1 MFDKKCAICGEYS
14 GIYPLCKFHNELKEN
29 GLVHK
34 NEIGDWI
41 LEEKENNKCLLC
53 NEPTKNNNLFCKN
66 CYQLIKKERNNFDH
80 NREQSKIYEH
90 YFNLKNN
97 LYDSKSNNE
106 FNEKIILLWAL
117 AEEYENIYEKEYLIN
132 RVRFDILN
140 GLDKYKNKRNI
151 TTRNDAFNDE
161 DFRERWPREHQCED
175 GHYVRSLSEMLID
188 NWLYNHDYV
197 HAYEKSVFME
207 SDPEAVVLSD
217 FYLKNKNVYIEF
229 WGIEDNDKYF
239 KRKEEKIKLYD
250 ENHYNRIDLTE
261 KDIKRLDDIMPRLL
275 SKFKK

>member
-1 MFDKKCAICGEYS
+1 MASKKCAICGEDS
-14 GIYPLCKFHNELKEN
+14 GIFPLCKFHNELKEQ
-29 GLVHK
+29 GLVRK
-34 NEIGDWI
+34 DKFGNWF
-41 LEEKENNKCLLC
+41 LEEKGNEKCLIC
-53 NEPTKNNNLFCKN
+53 GEPTKQNNLFCWD
-66 CYQLIKKERNNFDH
+66 CYQIIKKERNNFDH
-80 NREQSKIYEH
+80 NRDANKIYEH

-97 LYDSKSNNE
+97 LYESKNDDE
-106 FNEKIILLWAL
+106 FNEKIILMWAL
-117 AEEYENIYEKEYLIN
+117 AEEYENIYEDEYLIK
-132 RVRFDILN
+132 RVKFDIQNSLERF
-140 GLDKYKNKRNI
+140 KNKVN
-151 TTRNDAFNDE
+151 TANNNDTFNDE

-229 WGIEDNDKYF
+229 WGLEDNEKYS

-275 SKFKK
+275 CKYKK